1 MKEEEMEVR
10 VRVPAPLKK
19 LAEER
24 DVIKAQ
30 GKTVEE
36 VLRWLTETYPGL
48 KKMIC
53 DEQGRVRRFINI
65 YVNDEDIRFIQNL
78 ETPLK
83 EGDQISIVPAI
94 AGGSPLKRE
103 GALIF
108 APKFMTGAFKTVKAF
123 KDWLIIKAK
132 KEGSEISVEETH
144 QLLQKKEPIVLLDIR
159 EKEEIAV
166 GYIEGATFLPQGLL
180 SEKVENLLPDKDV
193 PVVIY
198 CTGGIRSL
206 AAAKLMK
213 EKGYTHVFSM
223 AKGINEWKAAGCEVV
238 SDSELTPDQLTRYSR
253 HLMLKEVGMEGQIQ
267 LLKAK
272 VLLVGA
278 GGLGCPAALYLAA
291 AGVGTLGIVDSDKV
305 DLTNLQRQVL
315 HGLAD
320 VGRPKTESA
329 KEAIRRINPGVKVV
343 TYQERL
349 TPQNALEIFQKYDL
363 IIDGSDNFP
372 TKYLVNDASFLTGK
386 PYIYGGVFQFEGQ
399 ASVFFPKEGGPCLR
413 CLFPEP
419 PPPGLVPS

>member
-1 MKEEEMEVR
+1 MK
-10 VRVPAPLKK
+10 K
-19 LAEER
+19 
-24 DVIKAQ
+24 
-30 GKTVEE
+30 
-36 VLRWLTETYPGL
+36 
-48 KKMIC
+48 
-53 DEQGRVRRFINI
+53 
-65 YVNDEDIRFIQNL
+65 
-78 ETPLK
+78 
-83 EGDQISIVPAI
+83 
-94 AGGSPLKRE
+94 
-103 GALIF
+103 
-108 APKFMTGAFKTVKAF
+108 AFKTIKAF
-123 KDWLIIKAK
+123 KDWFIIKAK

-159 EKEEIAV
+159 EKEEIV
-166 GYIEGATFLPQGLL
+166 LGYIEGTTFLPQGLL
-180 SEKVENLLPDKDV
+180 KEKVESLLPDKNV
-193 PVVIY
+193 PVVVY
-198 CTGGIRSL
+198 CAGGIRSL
-206 AAAKLMK
+206 AAAKLMR
-213 EKGYTHVFSM
+213 ERGYAHVFSM
-223 AKGINEWKAAGCEVV
+223 AKGINGWKEAGHDVV

-278 GGLGCPAALYLAA
+278 GGLGCPAGLYLAA
-291 AGVGTLGIVDSDKV
+291 AGVGNIGIIDSDKV
-305 DLTNLQRQVL
+305 DLTNLQRQIL

-329 KEAIRRINPGVKVV
+329 KEAIHRINPDVKVV

-349 TPQNALEIFQKYDL
+349 TPQNALEIFQEYDI

-372 TKYLVNDASFLTGK
+372 TKYLVNDASFFTGK
-386 PYIYGGVFQFEGQ
+386 PYVYGGVFQFEGQ

>member
-1 MKEEEMEVR
+1 
-10 VRVPAPLKK
+10 
-19 LAEER
+19 
-24 DVIKAQ
+24 
-30 GKTVEE
+30 
-36 VLRWLTETYPGL
+36 
-48 KKMIC
+48 
-53 DEQGRVRRFINI
+53 
-65 YVNDEDIRFIQNL
+65 
-78 ETPLK
+78 
-83 EGDQISIVPAI
+83 
-94 AGGSPLKRE
+94 
-103 GALIF
+103 
-108 APKFMTGAFKTVKAF
+108 MTKAFKTIKAF
-123 KDWLIIKAK
+123 KDWFIIKAK

-144 QLLQKKEPIVLLDIR
+144 GLLQKKEPIVLLDIR
-159 EKEEIAV
+159 EKEEIAL
-166 GYIEGATFLPQGLL
+166 GYINGTVFLPQGFL
-180 SEKVENLLPDKDV
+180 SEKVENLLPDKNV
-193 PVVIY
+193 PVVVY
-198 CTGGIRSL
+198 CAGGIRSL
-206 AAAKLMK
+206 AAAKLMR
-213 EKGYTHVFSM
+213 EKGYMNVFSM
-223 AKGINEWKAAGCEVV
+223 AKGIDGWRAAGYEVM

-253 HLMLKEVGMEGQIQ
+253 HLMLPEVGIEGQIQ

-291 AGVGTLGIVDSDKV
+291 AGVGTLGIIDSDKV
-305 DLTNLQRQVL
+305 DLTNLQRQIL

-329 KEAIRRINPGVKVV
+329 KEAIHRINPDVKVL

-349 TPQNALEIFQKYDL
+349 TPQNALEIFQEYDL

-372 TKYLVNDASFLTGK
+372 TKYLVNDASFFTGK

>member
-1 MKEEEMEVR
+1 MKIGT
-10 VRVPAPLKK
+10 LKT
-19 LAEER
+19 
-24 DVIKAQ
+24 I
-30 GKTVEE
+30 
-36 VLRWLTETYPGL
+36 
-48 KKMIC
+48 
-53 DEQGRVRRFINI
+53 
-65 YVNDEDIRFIQNL
+65 
-78 ETPLK
+78 
-83 EGDQISIVPAI
+83 
-94 AGGSPLKRE
+94 
-103 GALIF
+103 
-108 APKFMTGAFKTVKAF
+108 KAF
-123 KDWLIIKAK
+123 KDWFIIKAK

-144 QLLQKKEPIVLLDIR
+144 QLLGKKEPVVLLDIR
-159 EKEEIAV
+159 EKEEIALE
-166 GYIEGATFLPQGLL
+166 YIDGATFLPQGFLN
-180 SEKVENLLPDKDV
+180 EKVENLLPDKNV
-193 PVVIY
+193 PVVVY
-198 CTGGIRSL
+198 CAGGIRSL

-223 AKGINEWKAAGCEVV
+223 AKGINGWREAGYEVV

-253 HLMLKEVGMEGQIQ
+253 HLMLKEVGMEGQLQ

-272 VLLVGA
+272 VLLIGA

-291 AGVGTLGIVDSDKV
+291 SGVGTLGIIDSDRV
-305 DLTNLQRQVL
+305 DLSNLQRQIL

-329 KEAIRRINPGVKVV
+329 KEAIRRINPDVKVV
-343 TYQERL
+343 TYTERL
-349 TPQNALEIFQKYDL
+349 IPQNALEIFQEYDL

-372 TKYLVNDASFLTGK
+372 TKYLVNDASFFTGK